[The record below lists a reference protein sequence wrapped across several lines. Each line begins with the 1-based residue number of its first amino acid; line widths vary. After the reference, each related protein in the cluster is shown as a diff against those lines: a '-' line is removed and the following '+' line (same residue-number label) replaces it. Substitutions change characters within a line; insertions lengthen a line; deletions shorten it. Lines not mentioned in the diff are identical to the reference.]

1 LPANISDAFGTE
13 RLGRALPIPHRPGRF
28 YSHSQDGGFIQWTG
42 GDLFAWEAEMRIWGS
57 ANVLTEEE
65 IALIERTALR
75 ILEEIGVLIPNDT
88 MLARFTE
95 VGARVDRLRRRVRF
109 PAALVRDFVA
119 SAEPV
124 SWDEPHITAYSGAY
138 SRSYIPSGET
148 KARPSTFASIVDSLV
163 LADYLNTVD
172 GSGCPGVPTEVPAML
187 APLFMRL
194 LCWRFTERKPA
205 NCGEVW
211 DTRLCPFVKEMG
223 DAASSL
229 EGGEPGRWAQLAV
242 EMIPPLRFGV
252 EEAVQ
257 YVYFWEHGLPRGVG
271 NMLSAG
277 GSAPATLAGALAL
290 QLAETFFLN
299 LLRWAFAGGPEV
311 TPGILH
317 GAHSRPPEAGR
328 AGDSSKEKG
337 EEQQARSPAV
347 SSLPSPLSGGVRQP
361 DASAGEGA
369 ETPHPF
375 RGHSLSFG
383 PSVSVLDMKHGM
395 YPYGRPEIALTHLAM
410 GQLARHYRA
419 DFGSNSFSGDA
430 KVPGCE
436 AGMQKAFSTIA
447 GIVAGTR
454 TLGAMGLLSVDE
466 IFSLDQL
473 VIDGEFASALKRL
486 ARGFTVNEETLAYDV
501 IQAVG
506 PGGIFTDQMH
516 TVAHYREEHWQ
527 PQLFSREMLGT
538 WLREGSKTDLD
549 KAREVCAQARES
561 HHPKGIKDETVTEL
575 LKVIAGAAKYF
586 SVRMPKWP
594 F

>member
-1 LPANISDAFGTE
+1 
-13 RLGRALPIPHRPGRF
+13 
-28 YSHSQDGGFIQWTG
+28 
-42 GDLFAWEAEMRIWGS
+42 MRIWGS
-57 ANVLTEEE
+57 ANVLTQEE

-88 MLARFTE
+88 MLARFAE
-95 VGARVDRLRRRVRF
+95 VGAQVDRLRRRVRF
-109 PAALVRDFVA
+109 PAAMVRDFVA

-138 SRSYIPSGET
+138 SRSYIPSGDT
-148 KARPSTFASIVDSLV
+148 KARPSTLASIVESLV
-163 LADYLNTVD
+163 LADHLDTVD
-172 GSGCPGVPTEVPAML
+172 GSGCPGVPTEVPAIL

-223 DAASSL
+223 DVASSL
-229 EGGEPGRWAQLAV
+229 EGGEPGKWSQLAI

-257 YVYFWEHGLPRGVG
+257 YIYFWEHGLPRGVG

-299 LLRWAFAGGPEV
+299 LLRWSFAGGPEV

-317 GAHSRPPEAGR
+317 GTHSPSAPVPAG
-328 AGDSSKEKG
+328 
-337 EEQQARSPAV
+337 
-347 SSLPSPLSGGVRQP
+347 
-361 DASAGEGA
+361 AGEGA
-369 ETPHPF
+369 AAPRPA
-375 RGHSLSFG
+375 RAHSLSFG

-473 VIDGEFASALKRL
+473 VIDGEFSSALKRL

-516 TVAHYREEHWQ
+516 TVAHYRDEHWQ

-538 WLREGSKTDLD
+538 WLREGAKTDLD
-549 KAREVCAQARES
+549 KAREVCAQARET
-561 HHPKGIKDETVTEL
+561 HKPKGIKDETVGEL
-575 LKVIAGAAKYF
+575 LKVIAAAAKHF

>member
-1 LPANISDAFGTE
+1 
-13 RLGRALPIPHRPGRF
+13 
-28 YSHSQDGGFIQWTG
+28 
-42 GDLFAWEAEMRIWGS
+42 MRIWGS
-57 ANVLTEEE
+57 ANVLTAEE
-65 IALIERTALR
+65 ITLIERTALR
-75 ILEEIGVLIPNDT
+75 ILEEIGVLIPNET
-88 MLARFTE
+88 MVGRFAE
-95 VGARVDRLRRRVRF
+95 VGARVDRVRRRVHF
-109 PAALVRDFVA
+109 PAAMVRDFVA
-119 SAEPV
+119 AAEPV
-124 SWDEPHITAYSGAY
+124 SWDEPHISAYSGAY
-138 SRSYIPSGET
+138 SRNYIPSGET
-148 KARPSTFASIVDSLV
+148 KARPSTLASIVEGLV
-163 LADYLNTVD
+163 VADHLDTVD
-172 GSGCPGVPTEVPAML
+172 GSGCPGVPTEVPAIL

-194 LCWRFTERKPA
+194 LCWRATERKPA

-223 DAASSL
+223 EVASAL
-229 EGGEPGRWAQLAV
+229 EGGEPGRWAQIAV

-252 EEAVQ
+252 EEAAQ
-257 YVYFWEHGLPRGVG
+257 YVYFWENGLPRGVG

-277 GSAPATLAGALAL
+277 GSAPATLAGAVAL

-299 LLRWAFAGGPEV
+299 LLRWTFAGGPEV
-311 TPGILH
+311 TTGILH
-317 GAHSRPPEAGR
+317 GS
-328 AGDSSKEKG
+328 
-337 EEQQARSPAV
+337 QSP
-347 SSLPSPLSGGVRQP
+347 
-361 DASAGEGA
+361 
-369 ETPHPF
+369 H
-375 RGHSLSFG
+375 HLSFG

-447 GIVAGTR
+447 GIIAGTR

-516 TVAHYREEHWQ
+516 TVTHYRSEHWQ

-538 WLREGSKTDLD
+538 WLREGAKTDLD
-549 KAREVCAQARES
+549 KAREVCSEALAT
-561 HHPKGIKDETVTEL
+561 HHPRGIKDETVTEL
-575 LKVIAGAAKYF
+575 LKVIAAAAKHF

>member
-1 LPANISDAFGTE
+1 
-13 RLGRALPIPHRPGRF
+13 
-28 YSHSQDGGFIQWTG
+28 
-42 GDLFAWEAEMRIWGS
+42 MRIWGS

-88 MLARFTE
+88 MLTRFAE

-109 PAALVRDFVA
+109 PAALVREFVA

-124 SWDEPHITAYSGAY
+124 SWDEPHITAYAGAY
-138 SRSYIPSGET
+138 SRNYIPSGET
-148 KARPSTFASIVDSLV
+148 KARPSTLASIVESLV
-163 LADYLNTVD
+163 LADHLNTVD
-172 GSGCPGVPTEVPAML
+172 GSGCPGVPTEVPAIL

-223 DAASSL
+223 EAASGL
-229 EGGEPGRWAQLAV
+229 EGAEPGRWAQLAV

-299 LLRWAFAGGPEV
+299 LLRWAFAGGREV

-317 GAHSRPPEAGR
+317 GTHSPSAPRSEGAGMGATGTGEASARASTGALPLAGHPCHPPAERR
-328 AGDSSKEKG
+328 AG
-337 EEQQARSPAV
+337 
-347 SSLPSPLSGGVRQP
+347 
-361 DASAGEGA
+361 AGEGA
-369 ETPHPF
+369 AAPRPP

-516 TVAHYREEHWQ
+516 TVTHYREEHWQ

-538 WLREGSKTDLD
+538 WLREGAKTDLD
-549 KAREVCAQARES
+549 KAREVCAEARET
-561 HHPKGIKDETVTEL
+561 HHPKGIKDETVAEL
-575 LKVIAGAAKYF
+575 LKVIAAAAKHF

>member
-1 LPANISDAFGTE
+1 
-13 RLGRALPIPHRPGRF
+13 
-28 YSHSQDGGFIQWTG
+28 
-42 GDLFAWEAEMRIWGS
+42 MRIWGS

-65 IALIERTALR
+65 ITLIERTALR
-75 ILEEIGVLIPNDT
+75 ILEEIGVLIPNET
-88 MLARFTE
+88 MLARFAE

-138 SRSYIPSGET
+138 SRNYIPSGEA
-148 KARPSTFASIVDSLV
+148 KARPSTLASIVESLV
-163 LADYLNTVD
+163 LADHLNTVD
-172 GSGCPGVPTEVPAML
+172 GSGCPGVPTEVPAIL

-223 DAASSL
+223 EAASAL
-229 EGGEPGRWAQLAV
+229 EGGEPGRWAQIAV

-257 YVYFWEHGLPRGVG
+257 YVYFWENGLPRGVG

-299 LLRWAFAGGPEV
+299 LLQWAFAGGPEV

-317 GAHSRPPEAGR
+317 GTHSSVSSAPAEKGAPEAPLPVG
-328 AGDSSKEKG
+328 AGAR
-337 EEQQARSPAV
+337 QA
-347 SSLPSPLSGGVRQP
+347 
-361 DASAGEGA
+361 DAGAGEGTA
-369 ETPHPF
+369 APHPL

-516 TVAHYREEHWQ
+516 TVTHYRDEHWQ

-538 WLREGSKTDLD
+538 WLREGAKTDLD
-549 KAREVCAQARES
+549 KAREVCAEARET
-561 HHPKGIKDETVTEL
+561 HHPKGIKDETVAEL
-575 LKVIAGAAKYF
+575 LKVIAAAAKHF